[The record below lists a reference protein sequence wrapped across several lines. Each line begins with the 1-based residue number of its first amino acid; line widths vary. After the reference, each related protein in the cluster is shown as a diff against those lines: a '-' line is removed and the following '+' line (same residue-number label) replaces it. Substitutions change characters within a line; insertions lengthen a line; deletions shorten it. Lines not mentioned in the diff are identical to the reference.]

1 MLLRPVDASGNILP
15 VLSSSAMLSGPEAVA
30 QLVRYRLS
38 LLRGEWWENPEWGFF
53 VLETLQ
59 SSHLT
64 EAETA
69 AVSAQISAYIRET
82 PGVLEVENV
91 QFAVSGRQFSYACSV
106 RTGEG
111 SAKIWFETGPPG
123 SKIPALLRRR

>member
-1 MLLRPVDASGNILP
+1 MIHYTAKRDDCHMFLRPADASGDILP
-15 VLSSSAMLSGPEAVA
+15 VLSSADLLSGPEAVA
-30 QLVRYRLS
+30 QLVKYRLS

-53 VLETLQ
+53 VLEALQ
-59 SSHLT
+59 ASRLT

-91 QFAVSGRQFSYACSV
+91 QFSVSSRQFSYACSV

-111 SAKIWFETGPPG
+111 SAQIRFETG
-123 SKIPALLRRR
+123 I

>member
-1 MLLRPVDASGNILP
+1 MLLRPADASGDVLP
-15 VLSSSAMLSGPEAVA
+15 VLSSADLLSGPEAVA
-30 QLVRYRLS
+30 QLVKYRLS

-59 SSHLT
+59 SSRLT

-69 AVSAQISAYIRET
+69 AVSAQIAAYIRET
-82 PGVLEVENV
+82 SGVLEVEDV
-91 QFAVSGRQFSYACSV
+91 RFAVSGRQLSYACSV

-111 SAKIWFETGPPG
+111 SAQIRFEAG
-123 SKIPALLRRR
+123 I

>member
-1 MLLRPVDASGNILP
+1 MFLRPADTSGDILP
-15 VLSSSAMLSGPEAVA
+15 VGSSSSMLSGPEAVA

-53 VLETLQ
+53 VLEALQ
-59 SSHLT
+59 ASRLT

-111 SAKIWFETGPPG
+111 SAQIRFETG
-123 SKIPALLRRR
+123 I

>member
-1 MLLRPVDASGNILP
+1 MLLRPADASGDVLP
-15 VLSSSAMLSGPEAVA
+15 VLSSADLFSGPEAVA
-30 QLVRYRLS
+30 QLVQYQLS

-59 SSHLT
+59 SSRLT

-69 AVSAQISAYIRET
+69 AVAAQITAYIRET

-91 QFAVSGRQFSYACSV
+91 QFSVSSRQFSYACSV

-111 SAKIWFETGPPG
+111 SAQIRFETG
-123 SKIPALLRRR
+123 L

>member
-1 MLLRPVDASGNILP
+1 MLLRPADVSGDIMP
-15 VLSSSAMLSGPEAVA
+15 VLSSSAMCSGPEAVA

-53 VLETLQ
+53 VLEALQ
-59 SSHLT
+59 ASRLT

-91 QFAVSGRQFSYACSV
+91 HFAVSGRQLAWQCSI
-106 RTGEG
+106 RTANGV
-111 SAKIWFETGPPG
+111 
-123 SKIPALLRRR
+123 SKICYEAAL

>member
-1 MLLRPVDASGNILP
+1 MFLRPADTSGDILP
-15 VLSSSAMLSGPEAVA
+15 VGSSSAMLSGPEAAA

-53 VLETLQ
+53 VLEALQ
-59 SSHLT
+59 ASRLM
-64 EAETA
+64 EAEMA

-91 QFAVSGRQFSYACSV
+91 QFAVSGRQLSYACSV

-111 SAKIWFETGPPG
+111 SAQIRFETG
-123 SKIPALLRRR
+123 I